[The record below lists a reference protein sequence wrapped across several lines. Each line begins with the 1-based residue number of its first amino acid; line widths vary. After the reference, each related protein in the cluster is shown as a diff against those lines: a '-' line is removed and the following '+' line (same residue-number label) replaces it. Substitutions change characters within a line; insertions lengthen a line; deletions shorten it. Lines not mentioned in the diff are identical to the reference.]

1 MEKQKILSVQKLK
14 LLFSSRNQNTM
25 NHYKLLDM
33 WQQGQYLDVAD
44 YLSNTSH
51 GEILKFATLLVK
63 ACGQSELDVFSR
75 FFV

>member
-1 MEKQKILSVQKLK
+1 
-14 LLFSSRNQNTM
+14 M

-33 WQQGQYLDVAD
+33 WQQGEYLDVAD